1 VGLRENRQNQFDF
14 AGFSKIDQFKF
25 KILKILKNCIIYD
38 EFLVNFFYNIS
49 IFTAKNIKIFISF
62 KW

>member
-38 EFLVNFFYNIS
+38 EFLVNFF
-49 IFTAKNIKIFISF
+49 TT
-62 KW
+62 